1 MMSICYLIRSKVCR
15 VVFSSR
21 ALRAFRL
28 RQHSLTLDDIAR
40 SLACKESGLSE
51 NGVQGAPPLPW
62 AERRPGGDRYASP
75 EPWHIRLVKF
85 GGKRLIGILPTT
97 RAERGLGRLGDAP
110 RRAALYY
117 HCILRSS
124 TTAARRPG
132 AERELPPWLLWSSGH
147 RVGVPGRKVAQE
159 QRAGTTAKSRL
170 FRG

>member
-62 AERRPGGDRYASP
+62 AERRPEGDRYASP
-75 EPWHIRLVKF
+75 EPEMRPGSPYVAEHAQWE
-85 GGKRLIGILPTT
+85 
-97 RAERGLGRLGDAP
+97 RAEEDEVSPLRPPRPSTAVPWRDGDAHGQE
-110 RRAALYY
+110 RARPQSAL
-117 HCILRSS
+117 
-124 TTAARRPG
+124 A
-132 AERELPPWLLWSSGH
+132 
-147 RVGVPGRKVAQE
+147 
-159 QRAGTTAKSRL
+159 
-170 FRG
+170 